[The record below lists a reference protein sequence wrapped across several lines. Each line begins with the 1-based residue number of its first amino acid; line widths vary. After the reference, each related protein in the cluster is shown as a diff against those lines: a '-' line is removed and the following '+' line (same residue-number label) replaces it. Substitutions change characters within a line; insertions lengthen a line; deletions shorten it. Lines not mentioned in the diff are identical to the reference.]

1 VLSLFLGI
9 DAFPHCLFSCKE
21 TMQMMISTKHCPT
34 CIYAHECSYA
44 PIHTHTQTRRIK
56 DKHTHKFKHMHTQ
69 IVDEHNQPSGEIS
82 LVLSIG
88 EKTRPTRDPHMRL
101 TCRHLFFI
109 CPSICPLCMSTH
121 TQACVKTAF
130 HNFSFTKC
138 VCVWI
143 HLPSPHVL
151 FLPDSLHVQTAGQL
165 LRVVQNVK

>member
-1 VLSLFLGI
+1 MLSLFLGI

-88 EKTRPTRDPHMRL
+88 EQTRPTRDHHMRL
-101 TCRHLFFI
+101 TCRHLFF
-109 CPSICPLCMSTH
+109 
-121 TQACVKTAF
+121 
-130 HNFSFTKC
+130 
-138 VCVWI
+138 
-143 HLPSPHVL
+143 HLPVHLSAVHVHTHASMRKNRIPQFFIYQVCL
-151 FLPDSLHVQTAGQL
+151 CLDSLALTSCSL
-165 LRVVQNVK
+165 LA